1 MYVDS
6 EAHRQIARERHE
18 EMARGARRAPADEQ
32 DEPRTSTSRMAAM
45 IRRMRR
51 SRPHRSPAYRA

>member
-18 EMARGARRAPADEQ
+18 EMARGARRAPAEQ
-32 DEPRTSTSRMAAM
+32 DEPRKSASRMAAM

-51 SRPHRSPAYRA
+51 RSPHRSPAYRA

>member
-18 EMARGARRAPADEQ
+18 EMARGARRAPAEQQ
-32 DEPRTSTSRMAAM
+32 DEPRKSASRMAAM
-45 IRRMRR
+45 IRRMRQR
-51 SRPHRSPAYRA
+51 RPRRSPAYRA

>member
-18 EMARGARRAPADEQ
+18 EIARGARRIPAEQQ
-32 DEPRTSTSRMAAM
+32 DEPRKSASRIAAI
-45 IRRMRR
+45 IRRTRR
-51 SRPHRSPAYRA
+51 RRPHRSPAYRA